1 MRAQREKR
9 PYRRPRRAE
18 SWSRPGTLP
27 RLVSLAVALLLCA
40 CGGTVAHQTRLL
52 TVRTPTRL
60 RAAAAASSADKP
72 IDPAVFAPGACVAFS
87 PTANDRGLTVFLDAG
102 HGGIDP
108 GAAGT
113 TESGQIIYESHE
125 TLAVELDTM
134 TILRRQGFR
143 VVVSRTRDTSLIRL
157 GPGDISR
164 GILTAHGSHSDAV
177 ARDVCANDAHAD
189 VLVGIYFNA
198 GGPSNAGC
206 LTAYDAVRPFAAE
219 NRRLAGVVEADVLAA
234 MNARGWGIPYDGAVS
249 DAGLGSAVSAASLAG
264 TLSCSGRPRPATS
277 RRRAACPALWLSRCS
292 SPTRSRVRSRRALRA
307 STSLPMAWPRQSIS
321 TSRGV
326 ADRRR

>member
-1 MRAQREKR
+1 MRAEREKR

-52 TVRTPTRL
+52 TVRTPTRH

-72 IDPAVFAPGACVAFS
+72 IDPAVFAPGAGVAFS

-102 HGGIDP
+102 HDGIDP

-157 GPGDISR
+157 GPGDISA

-219 NRRLAGVVEADVLAA
+219 NRQLARVVEADVLAA
-234 MNARGWGIPYDGAVS
+234 MRARVGIPYDGAVS

-264 TLSCSGRPRPATS
+264 SLSCSGRPRPATS

-326 ADRRR
+326 AR